1 MSEMLD
7 NEMAEAAPLQELAAE
22 RLAAH
27 RRRRYGFELPA
38 AVGATSEPDAAA
50 QERCGLPAGASR
62 VREAVAERYKHSVS
76 YREFLA
82 AEAERAVAQAQAQ
95 VEIATRN
102 VAAVAAAQ
110 TKLMEE
116 LELWPVQETVAAA
129 SVGRSEAVQVLPQP
143 TIVAST
149 STTDWTQVT
158 RQTAG
163 HAAFYPD
170 EKQMKTKPNAA
181 VMSAAA
187 VAALPGTTP
196 TNKER
201 LPEAPGLRVRLHEPV
216 PATAATLPRP
226 RVAVPSEEAEV
237 ELQSLDEEI
246 AFRAAPEFEEHLL
259 EPLTIQP
266 NILEFPRQLVAARRA
281 RPKLADGPS
290 QAASP
295 QLRIFEVETAA
306 ISVQPEVAAAAAPEW
321 QSVVLDA
328 PVRER
333 VALPVAKETAV
344 KPELRHMAPVMLRMA
359 ALVIDAC
366 WIGLAFVGLVCGAM
380 KMMATVPHLSPKQMV
395 IGAAV
400 SLLTLALVYGLVFL
414 SLAGATPGMMYA
426 EIGLY
431 QFDTTDARP
440 GTLRLWLLLTLL
452 SALPAGLGLLWPVV
466 DPDGLGW
473 QDRVCGVYPR
483 LV

>member
-1 MSEMLD
+1 MSDILE
-7 NEMAEAAPLQELAAE
+7 NETAEAAPLQELAAE

-27 RRRRYGFELPA
+27 RRRRYGFELPTA
-38 AVGATSEPDAAA
+38 AAIAVTSTSDATA
-50 QERCGLPAGASR
+50 QERCGLPVGASR

-116 LELWPVQETVAAA
+116 LELWPVQDAVGDTDAAHTNVAETL
-129 SVGRSEAVQVLPQP
+129 RQP
-143 TIVAST
+143 TITAAAT
-149 STTDWTQVT
+149 TTDWRSVT
-158 RQTAG
+158 RQGTG

-170 EKQMKTKPNAA
+170 LATKPKEA
-181 VMSAAA
+181 VMSA
-187 VAALPGTTP
+187 VSAL
-196 TNKER
+196 
-201 LPEAPGLRVRLHEPV
+201 PGLRVRLHEPV
-216 PATAATLPRP
+216 PATVATLPRP
-226 RVAVPSEEAEV
+226 RVALPSEDVEG

-281 RPKLADGPS
+281 RPRLADGPS
-290 QAASP
+290 QDASP

-306 ISVQPEVAAAAAPEW
+306 ISVQPEAAAAAAPEW
-321 QSVVLDA
+321 QSVVLDV

-333 VALPVAKETAV
+333 VALPVAKETAA
-344 KPELRHMAPVMLRMA
+344 KPELRHMAPVMLRLA
-359 ALVIDAC
+359 ALTIDIC

-380 KMMATVPHLSPKQMV
+380 KRMPTLPHLTVVQM
-395 IGAAV
+395 IGGAAAC
-400 SLLTLALVYGLVFL
+400 LLALALVYGLVFL

-431 QFDTTDARP
+431 QFDTTDAQP

-473 QDRVCGVYPR
+473 QDRVCRVYPR

>member
-1 MSEMLD
+1 MSEMLE
-7 NEMAEAAPLQELAAE
+7 NETIEAAPLQELAAE

-27 RRRRYGFELPA
+27 RRRRYGFEVPSAA
-38 AVGATSEPDAAA
+38 AVVADEVDAAA
-50 QERCGLPAGASR
+50 QERCGLPVGASR

-116 LELWPVQETVAAA
+116 LKLWPAQEAVAAVTRQDVPLRE
-129 SVGRSEAVQVLPQP
+129 SP
-143 TIVAST
+143 TITAAAT
-149 STTDWTQVT
+149 TTDWTQVT

-170 EKQMKTKPNAA
+170 PRQAKPKAA
-181 VMSAAA
+181 MMSAAA
-187 VAALPGTTP
+187 TAVQ
-196 TNKER
+196 
-201 LPEAPGLRVRLHEPV
+201 PGLRVRLHDPV
-216 PATAATLPRP
+216 PATLATLPRP
-226 RVAVPSEEAEV
+226 RVAVESEDAEV
-237 ELQSLDEEI
+237 ELQSELQSLDEEI

-259 EPLTIQP
+259 EPLTIPP

-281 RPKLADGPS
+281 RPRLADGPS
-290 QAASP
+290 QDASP

-306 ISVQPEVAAAAAPEW
+306 ISVQPEVAAAVAPEW

-328 PVRER
+328 PVREQ
-333 VALPVAKETAV
+333 VALPMAAATAV
-344 KPELRHMAPVMLRMA
+344 KPQLRHMAPVMLRCI

-366 WIGLAFVGLVCGAM
+366 WVGLTFVGAVCGAV
-380 KMMATVPHLSPKQMV
+380 KMMPTLPHLTVVQMIV
-395 IGAAV
+395 GVAAG
-400 SLLTLALVYGLVFL
+400 LLTLALVYGLVFL

-431 QFDTTDARP
+431 PIDTTDTKP

-452 SALPAGLGLLWPVV
+452 SALPAGLGLLWPVL

-473 QDRVCGVYPR
+473 QDRVCRVYPR